1 MGMEKKR
8 ENEVGNL
15 ELLWIKSKEREW
27 ERKEKYDKN
36 VNEMKC
42 DILRE
47 WERKRNLNKT
57 DLFIKSKTKWNMI
70 QILRKVLLKK

>member
-1 MGMEKKR
+1 MGMVKKR

-47 WERKRNLNKT
+47 WDGKINLIKT
-57 DLFIKSKTKWNMI
+57 DLLIKSKTKWNMI
-70 QILRKVLLKK
+70 QIMRKVWLKL